1 MLRLESAGGAMRTKE
16 MLFTVRL
23 LTANEA
29 LHCGFLTAMVDE
41 EKLMA
46 QVTEIAQHI
55 STLAPLTM
63 WSVKETQRRMHAAEE
78 AIDFDDVL
86 ARIYGSA
93 DFAEG
98 VQAYLEKR
106 EPHWRG
112 V

>member
-1 MLRLESAGGAMRTKE
+1 MSC
-16 MLFTVRL
+16 L
-23 LTANEA
+23 LYTSPSPR
-29 LHCGFLTAMVDE
+29 DR
-41 EKLMA
+41 
-46 QVTEIAQHI
+46 
-55 STLAPLTM
+55 
-63 WSVKETQRRMHAAEE
+63 QRRVHATEE

-112 V
+112 E

>member
-1 MLRLESAGGAMRTKE
+1 MPYSCGRYSAAKKQHSMKNVSGQFEPRGLLNDRLSSIEPIRCA
-16 MLFTVRL
+16 
-23 LTANEA
+23 
-29 LHCGFLTAMVDE
+29 
-41 EKLMA
+41 
-46 QVTEIAQHI
+46 
-55 STLAPLTM
+55 LAPLTM
-63 WSVKETQRRMHAAEE
+63 LSVKETQRRVRTAEE

-112 V
+112 E